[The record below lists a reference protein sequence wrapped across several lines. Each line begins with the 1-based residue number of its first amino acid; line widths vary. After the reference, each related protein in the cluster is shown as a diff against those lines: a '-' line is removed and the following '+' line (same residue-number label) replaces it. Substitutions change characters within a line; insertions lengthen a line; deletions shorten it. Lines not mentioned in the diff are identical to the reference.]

1 MYVEGRNKIVKQNR
15 PGGRRKPL
23 LLSSTV
29 FLHVLSLELH
39 FFPACVAQPAVA
51 SNYDPI
57 PSVADSDSERQGN
70 QPVYRY
76 NSPLENES
84 AVALEAR
91 SADDRAGNAGYNL
104 AIK

>member
-1 MYVEGRNKIVKQNR
+1 MLNKIARAAEENHFY
-15 PGGRRKPL
+15 
-23 LLSSTV
+23 
-29 FLHVLSLELH
+29 FLQPFSCMFFPWNYI

-57 PSVADSDSERQGN
+57 PSVADSERQGN